1 MDFGYAPAT
10 DGVTTVLR
18 EMVSRRIPPTTV
30 VDAKQVRDFIK
41 GRNDDVG
48 QHPVGDLVI
57 SAHANSEGKWFVR
70 LFDGQKDNAGKA
82 TERTDFENLE
92 QTLEAGAL
100 TRRIRID
107 DVTVG
112 FTAPPPT
119 HILHI
124 KGCNLGKSEPFLTK
138 LKEAL
143 GGHVLVSAP
152 KHFQA
157 AYGLAKKGNN
167 GSFEFMSYEFQVQTP
182 ARVVAKKFV
191 GFATRADLIAAF
203 VAAGHQYISGA
214 VPDADWEKLVPDK
227 IAKTQTFHLAVPLGG
242 TVAGLKELVLSPD
255 PKTGLGGGRQFRV
268 YLAEAGWAFTPPSGS
283 HAAKVAALKTKVEA
297 DPRYKSFHEWPF
309 YERVGF
315 ASVDEYMDGHHWTF
329 DANAGHR
336 APVRVHRGAP
346 GHRHQRSQAQA
357 LLQLLPGHRRRAGRD
372 HERHPARRPALLQA
386 GLTGG
391 RRRRPGCHRWRAR
404 PRAPA
409 ARGGDELCRRDGVLP
424 ARAGLGD
431 RSRRRPGRGGPCVRG
446 HRLRARG
453 GC

>member
-1 MDFGYAPAT
+1 LDFGYAPAT

-18 EMVSRRIPPTTV
+18 EMVSRRIPATTV
-30 VDAKQVRDFIK
+30 VDAKHVRDFIK

-191 GFATRADLIAAF
+191 GFGTRADLIAAF

-329 DANAGHR
+329 DAKVAIGR
-336 APVRVHRGAP
+336 RFEYTVVLPVTDTSGPKPKLFFNFFPATGA
-346 GHRHQRSQAQA
+346 AQA
-357 LLQLLPGHRRRAGRD
+357 AITNGIPPGD
-372 HERHPARRPALLQA
+372 
-386 GLTGG
+386 
-391 RRRRPGCHRWRAR
+391 
-404 PRAPA
+404 PRFYKQ
-409 ARGGDELCRRDGVLP
+409 V
-424 ARAGLGD
+424 
-431 RSRRRPGRGGPCVRG
+431 
-446 HRLRARG
+446 
-453 GC
+453 